1 MRWILPILLVA
12 ACGSAPRAP
21 DDLVAVVPG
30 EGGDPVPCGADRLAG
45 YIGQPVT
52 ALPGDEA
59 PGSVRVIRPGDAV
72 TEDWS
77 ETRLNVSLDGN
88 DIIAALTCG

>member
-1 MRWILPILLVA
+1 MRWVLPILLVA
-12 ACGSAPRAP
+12 ACGSGSRAP
-21 DDLVAVVPG
+21 GSSGIVIPG
-30 EGGDPVPCGADRLAG
+30 QGGDPAPCGADRLAA

-52 ALPGDEA
+52 ALPGDDA

-72 TEDWS
+72 TEDYS
-77 ETRLNVSLDGN
+77 ETRLNVSLDGS